1 MDTTPPYFSRAGQAR
16 LPIAL
21 TEQVKQPAGLA
32 FQGAGRV
39 AAAVIRRLPSPILA
53 APPSPVYAPE

>member
-16 LPIAL
+16 LPW
-21 TEQVKQPAGLA
+21 
-32 FQGAGRV
+32 RM
-39 AAAVIRRLPSPILA
+39 ILA